1 VLILNPFTLL
11 FCVPLLFWF
20 LIGGRKRF
28 GKVLDVVFFLL
39 GGLMV
44 YALIYIQGF
53 LKLHYDLAFLWFV
66 MNMFSIRMLSF
77 LSATVVTAIIAA
89 GLTMI
94 VNPPQKVQVKEF
106 ATITR
111 ETEPHP
117 ASQEGT

>member
-1 VLILNPFTLL
+1 
-11 FCVPLLFWF
+11 
-20 LIGGRKRF
+20 
-28 GKVLDVVFFLL
+28 VVFFLL

-94 VNPPQKVQVKEF
+94 VNPPHKAHPEKPAAIPQKS
-106 ATITR
+106 
-111 ETEPHP
+111 EPP
-117 ASQEGT
+117 LVSQEGS